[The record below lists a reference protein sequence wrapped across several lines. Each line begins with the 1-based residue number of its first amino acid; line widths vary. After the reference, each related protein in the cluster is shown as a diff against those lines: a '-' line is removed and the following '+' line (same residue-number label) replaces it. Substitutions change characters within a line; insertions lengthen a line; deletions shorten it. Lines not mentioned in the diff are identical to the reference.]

1 MAIRGETAQFTARI
15 EARMLN
21 AIRKLAD
28 REGVS
33 TNEKLNDIVELG
45 LIALVAKRKK
55 GVTTTT
61 PPLSQNA

>member
-21 AIRKLAD
+21 AIRKLAE

-33 TNEKLNDIVELG
+33 ANEKLNDIVELG

-55 GVTTTT
+55 GVATTT
-61 PPLSQNA
+61 PPLSQNT